1 MHRFTGKV
9 GDIVDRTI
17 DERLYTDMDGFVDTM
32 HNLSPSN
39 YTTKNRLGISETV
52 HITAGAYNSVEIEKP
67 EISLD
72 DIFSGD
78 NFYGKQMKL
87 EYEAWKELNPNQD
100 FSQKE
105 YQQAIVNTRAFEY
118 ESIRD
123 TQENKEFWFQIGAL
137 VVIIGATL
145 ICPPAGMALGVVYG
159 AYELSS
165 ALYEDFQVLHRFTGK
180 VGDIVDRTIDE
191 RFYKYIDAFVEEM
204 RDLSISN
211 YTTKN
216 RLGISEKFHIT
227 AGAYNSVE
235 IEKPEISLD
244 DIFSGD
250 NFYGKQMKLEYEN
263 WKELNSNQD
272 FSQKEYQQAI
282 VNTRAFEYES
292 IRDTQ
297 ENKEFWFQI
306 GALVVIIGATL
317 ICPPA
322 GMALG
327 AVYGTYELSS
337 AVSGKDL
344 VSGRELGTSERW
356 VRGLLAPLDIVP
368 GVSGLTK
375 FSSTIRLTGVSDNME
390 KLGLSSGV
398 KGGIQPGA
406 TSRISNLV
414 ETASRFGTDR
424 LRRAEAAFQNGA
436 NIVKNKVIKDTIE
449 VAQVADK
456 VATGA
461 KNLNPLRIKLV
472 EDTMGN
478 KILAHDSAV
487 NTHSIENGLRDY
499 VSRIEGVK
507 SSSGGNKGTHIDIYP
522 SEIDEVINND
532 YDINGNLINRS
543 IVPKGYESVEDFLKV
558 VDDTTIKEYG
568 YDSIEEFKEVVGHLD
583 DYLNASPQHNIVNKG
598 LAGGKHVKGVDYD
611 LLGFPIFKGKNL
623 LFTLKMDKKYY
634 VMKDTIQFKECTR
647 ILKEAIEYGEL
658 ASDLFTPQQLDQIE
672 KGRARIKGFTWH
684 HHQVPGKMQ
693 LVLEDIHGSVSHLGG
708 NKLWGKG
715 IR

>member
-1 MHRFTGKV
+1 MDVKYNPKDWEKMREGIGDLIGLGRWGKGMIDPLKDLSDNLEDIEQLIAKYDSDGVISFHHTSQKSKYQALYEDFQVLHRFTGKV

-17 DERLYTDMDGFVDTM
+17 DERFFKDIDAFVEEMRD
-32 HNLSPSN
+32 LSISN

-52 HITAGAYNSVEIEKP
+52 HITAGTYNSLEIEKP

-100 FSQKE
+100 
-105 YQQAIVNTRAFEY
+105 Y
-118 ESIRD
+118 
-123 TQENKEFWFQIGAL
+123 
-137 VVIIGATL
+137 
-145 ICPPAGMALGVVYG
+145 
-159 AYELSS
+159 
-165 ALYEDFQVLHRFTGK
+165 
-180 VGDIVDRTIDE
+180 
-191 RFYKYIDAFVEEM
+191 
-204 RDLSISN
+204 
-211 YTTKN
+211 
-216 RLGISEKFHIT
+216 
-227 AGAYNSVE
+227 
-235 IEKPEISLD
+235 
-244 DIFSGD
+244 
-250 NFYGKQMKLEYEN
+250 
-263 WKELNSNQD
+263 
-272 FSQKEYQQAI
+272 SQKEYQQAI

-375 FSSTIRLTGVSDNME
+375 FSSTVRLTGVSDNMG

-398 KGGIQPGA
+398 KGGVQQGA
-406 TSRISNLV
+406 TSGISNLV

-456 VATGA
+456 GVAGLRKYLHVPREEPVLAGA
-461 KNLNPLRIKLV
+461 GSIGKTREVI
-472 EDTMGN
+472 E
-478 KILAHDSAV
+478 
-487 NTHSIENGLRDY
+487 NTHTIENGVRVVLN
-499 VSRIEGVK
+499 VSDEVK
-507 SSSGGNKGTHIDIYP
+507 IGSGGNKGAG
-522 SEIDEVINND
+522 
-532 YDINGNLINRS
+532 NGNPL
-543 IVPKGYESVEDFLKV
+543 KLEDFTKEILETKPMNSPIPKKWLDKGGEISIDSDGTWTYTNKSGV
-558 VDDTTIKEYG
+558 SVRYPDGYPDFTPFMHPNVEPVKIEVQSPKNNPKDFENANLEAKLTKDT
-568 YDSIEEFKEVVGHLD
+568 D
-583 DYLNASPQHNIVNKG
+583 P
-598 LAGGKHVKGVDYD
+598 
-611 LLGFPIFKGKNL
+611 PIFDSRKPPEG
-623 LFTLKMDKKYY
+623 Y
-634 VMKDTIQFKECTR
+634 
-647 ILKEAIEYGEL
+647 
-658 ASDLFTPQQLDQIE
+658 S
-672 KGRARIKGFTWH
+672 WH
-684 HHQVPGKMQ
+684 HHQDGETMM
-693 LVLEDIHGSVSHLGG
+693 LVDEDIHREFRHIGGQSKVNGKVS
-708 NKLWGKG
+708 KE
-715 IR
+715 